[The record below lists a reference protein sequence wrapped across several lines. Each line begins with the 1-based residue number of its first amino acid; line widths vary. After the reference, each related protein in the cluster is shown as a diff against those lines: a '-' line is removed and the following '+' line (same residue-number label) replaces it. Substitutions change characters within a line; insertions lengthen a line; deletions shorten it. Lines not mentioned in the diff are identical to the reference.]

1 MFVFLLPILMT
12 SIVEVKKKVKECN
25 INWIQLHFTDIIG
38 RLRVLHLP
46 VSSFFESIVENGIGF
61 DGSSVGFA
69 KVEKSDMI
77 VKPDIDSF
85 LVLPHEQG
93 EARFI
98 GEIYDSSGKPFIA
111 DPRNIL
117 KKTIIFA
124 KNQGFDKVMF
134 SPELEFYLVKDHG
147 QEEPKIVEQ
156 QGYCAPP
163 ALDDCKAFRKTISE
177 HLINCGYPVKYHH
190 HELGLYQHEVEIQE
204 LNALDAADYCVFF
217 KYLARE
223 VANFFDL
230 LVTFMP
236 KPFSNDAGS
245 GMHAHVC
252 FYNHGK
258 NMFQDDSDEFRLS
271 QTARYFIGGILEHAR
286 GMAAIANPT
295 LNSYKRL
302 IPNFEAPVY
311 IAWAQYNRSS
321 LVRIPARKN
330 VDVEVRNPD
339 AAANPYLLYSAML
352 HAGIDGIKK
361 KIEYEPISE
370 NIYKMSENV
379 SDLKIKKLPTNL
391 NEALE
396 ELESDEVIKKAI
408 GKETVDMFI
417 NYKKKE
423 WQQYIGE
430 TTDLEYKLYFH
441 C

>member
-1 MFVFLLPILMT
+1 MFVFLLPTLMT

-46 VSSFFESIVENGIGF
+46 VSSFFQSVVDNGLGF

-77 VKPDIDSF
+77 VKPDINSF
-85 LVLPHEQG
+85 LILPHEQG

-98 GEIYDSSGKPFIA
+98 GEIYDSSNKPFIS

-117 KKTIIFA
+117 KKSILYA
-124 KNQGFDKVMF
+124 KNQGFDKVLF
-134 SPELEFYLVKDHG
+134 SPEFEFYLVKEHG
-147 QEEPKIVEQ
+147 EQEPKIVEQ

-163 ALDDCKAFRKTISE
+163 SLDDCKAFRKTISE
-177 HLINCGYPVKYHH
+177 HLLKCGYPVKYHH

-204 LNALDAADYCVFF
+204 LDALNAADYCIFF

-223 VANFFDL
+223 IANLFDL

-245 GMHAHVC
+245 GMHAHIC
-252 FYNHGK
+252 FYKNGK
-258 NMFQDDSDEFRLS
+258 NMFQDDSDKYHLS

-286 GMAAIANPT
+286 GMSAISNPT

-321 LVRIPARKN
+321 LVRIPARKKI
-330 VDVEVRNPD
+330 DVEVRNPD

-361 KIEYEPISE
+361 KIEYEPIYE
-370 NIYKMSENV
+370 NIYEMSEKI

-396 ELESDEVIKKAI
+396 ELKSDDVIKKAI

-417 NYKKKE
+417 NYKQKE

>member
-1 MFVFLLPILMT
+1 MN
-12 SIVEVKKKVKECN
+12 SIVDIKKKIKEYK

-46 VSSFFESIVENGIGF
+46 ASSFLKNVVDNGIGF
-61 DGSSVGFA
+61 DGSSVGFT

-85 LVLPHEQG
+85 LTLPHEQD

-98 GEIYDSSGKPFIA
+98 GEIFDSSGKPFIA
-111 DPRNIL
+111 DPRSIL
-117 KKTIIFA
+117 KKAIVFA

-134 SPELEFYLVKDHG
+134 SPEFEFFLVKDHG
-147 QEEPKIVEQ
+147 DEKPKIVEQ
-156 QGYCAPP
+156 QGYYAPP
-163 ALDDCKAFRKTISE
+163 SLDDCKAFRKSMSE
-177 HLINCGYPVKYHH
+177 HLLTCDYPVKYHH

-204 LNALDAADYCVFF
+204 LDTLNAADYCVFF

-223 VANFFDL
+223 IAKSFDL

-236 KPFSNDAGS
+236 KPFSNDTGS
-245 GMHAHVC
+245 GMHAHIS
-252 FYNHGK
+252 FYKQGK
-258 NMFQDDSDEFRLS
+258 NMFQDNSDEYRLS

-311 IAWAQYNRSS
+311 IAWAQYNRTS

-330 VDVEVRNPD
+330 IDIEIRNPD
-339 AAANPYLLYSAML
+339 AAANPYLLYSAVI

-361 KIEYEPISE
+361 KIEYEPIPE
-370 NIYKMSENV
+370 NIYKMSEKP

-396 ELESDEVIKKAI
+396 ELESDDVIKKAI
-408 GKETVDMFI
+408 GKDTVNMFI
-417 NYKKKE
+417 NYKQKE

>member
-1 MFVFLLPILMT
+1 
-12 SIVEVKKKVKECN
+12 
-25 INWIQLHFTDIIG
+25 
-38 RLRVLHLP
+38 
-46 VSSFFESIVENGIGF
+46 
-61 DGSSVGFA
+61 
-69 KVEKSDMI
+69 
-77 VKPDIDSF
+77 
-85 LVLPHEQG
+85 
-93 EARFI
+93 
-98 GEIYDSSGKPFIA
+98 
-111 DPRNIL
+111 
-117 KKTIIFA
+117 
-124 KNQGFDKVMF
+124 
-134 SPELEFYLVKDHG
+134 
-147 QEEPKIVEQ
+147 
-156 QGYCAPP
+156 
-163 ALDDCKAFRKTISE
+163 
-177 HLINCGYPVKYHH
+177 
-190 HELGLYQHEVEIQE
+190 
-204 LNALDAADYCVFF
+204 
-217 KYLARE
+217 
-223 VANFFDL
+223 
-230 LVTFMP
+230 
-236 KPFSNDAGS
+236 
-245 GMHAHVC
+245 
-252 FYNHGK
+252 
-258 NMFQDDSDEFRLS
+258 MFQDDSDEFRLS

-417 NYKKKE
+417 DYKQKE